1 MKCFTHPELSRM
13 SLVVVGSFDVLEKTR
28 ELLKLGNIVIKRFR
42 DGESFELFPLDGHE
56 VHDYK

>member
-1 MKCFTHPELSRM
+1 M
-13 SLVVVGSFDVLEKTR
+13 VVVGSFDVLEKTR